1 MRGVDGVLDWLMQVK
16 ARAPGLSLG
25 QLAAFLHT
33 ARNEGVRMTELADL
47 CRESVANTS
56 RYVRSMTAADYPGSL
71 GEAHGLLE
79 LQRGARDARVRH
91 VLLSADG
98 RALLEALDLA
108 LEAEPAKGTSET
120 PVLAEARH

>member
-1 MRGVDGVLDWLMQVK
+1 MRAADGVLDWLMQVK

-25 QLAAFLHT
+25 QVAAFLHT

-79 LQRGARDARVRH
+79 LQRGAQDARVRH

-98 RALLEALDLA
+98 RALIQALDA
-108 LEAEPAKGTSET
+108 AMDADAGARGNDAAA
-120 PVLAEARH
+120 VVEARH

>member
-1 MRGVDGVLDWLMQVK
+1 MDAAGGVLDWLMQVK

-33 ARNEGVRMTELADL
+33 ARSEGVRMTELADL

-91 VLLSADG
+91 VLLTADG
-98 RALLEALDLA
+98 RALVDALNAAMDP
-108 LEAEPAKGTSET
+108 EPAAGAPGAAA
-120 PVLAEARH
+120 PVEVRH

>member
-1 MRGVDGVLDWLMQVK
+1 MRGADGVLDWLMQVK

-79 LQRGARDARVRH
+79 LQRGAHDARVRH

-98 RALLEALDLA
+98 RALLEALELA
-108 LEAEPAKGTSET
+108 LESEPET
-120 PVLAEARH
+120 AAPDAPALAEARH

>member
-1 MRGVDGVLDWLMQVK
+1 MRVAEGVLDWLMQVK

-79 LQRGARDARVRH
+79 LQRGAHDARVRH

-108 LEAEPAKGTSET
+108 LESEPATGTPDA

>member
-1 MRGVDGVLDWLMQVK
+1 MSAADCVVDWLMRVK

-25 QLAAFLHT
+25 QLTAFMQS

-47 CRESVANTS
+47 CGESVANTS

-79 LQRGARDARVRH
+79 LQRGAHDARVRH
-91 VLLSADG
+91 VVLTAEG
-98 RALLEALDLA
+98 RALMAA
-108 LEAEPAKGTSET
+108 LEAALDADAAGPAPKPALIE
-120 PVLAEARH
+120 VRH

>member
-1 MRGVDGVLDWLMQVK
+1 MRASEGVLDWLMLVK

-25 QLAAFLHT
+25 QLAAFLNT

-71 GEAHGLLE
+71 GEAYGLLE
-79 LQRGARDARVRH
+79 LQRGAHDARVRH
-91 VLLSADG
+91 VLLTAEG
-98 RALLEALDLA
+98 RALIEALDAAMDGESAVGASDGGA
-108 LEAEPAKGTSET
+108 LI
-120 PVLAEARH
+120 EARH

>member
-1 MRGVDGVLDWLMQVK
+1 MRAADGVLDWLMQVK

-71 GEAHGLLE
+71 GEAYGLLE
-79 LQRGARDARVRH
+79 LQRGANDARVRH

-108 LEAEPAKGTSET
+108 LEGEPATAASDA

>member
-1 MRGVDGVLDWLMQVK
+1 MGAAEGVLDWLMLVK

-25 QLAAFLHT
+25 QLAALLHT
-33 ARNEGVRMTELADL
+33 ARREGVRMTELADL

-56 RYVRSMTAADYPGSL
+56 RYVRSMTAVDYPGSL

-79 LQRGARDARVRH
+79 LQRGAQDARVRH

-98 RALLEALDLA
+98 RALIKA
-108 LEAEPAKGTSET
+108 LEAVMDPASLET
-120 PVLAEARH
+120 TGSAQDEGARRP

>member
-1 MRGVDGVLDWLMQVK
+1 MRAAEGVLDWLMLVK

-56 RYVRSMTAADYPGSL
+56 RYVRSLTAADYPGSL

-79 LQRGARDARVRH
+79 LQRGAMDARVRH

-98 RALLEALDLA
+98 RALIEALDAA
-108 LEAEPAKGTSET
+108 LEAEAVAGPTDAAT
-120 PVLAEARH
+120 LAEVHH

>member
-1 MRGVDGVLDWLMQVK
+1 MSAADGVVDWLMRVK

-25 QLAAFLHT
+25 QLTAFMQS

-47 CRESVANTS
+47 CGESVANTS

-79 LQRGARDARVRH
+79 LQRGAHDARVRH
-91 VLLSADG
+91 VVLTTEG
-98 RALLEALDLA
+98 RALMAA
-108 LEAEPAKGTSET
+108 LEAALDPDAAGAAPKPALIE
-120 PVLAEARH
+120 VRH